1 MQTPRP
7 PQRGGALPAPGRPR
21 EAARSGDVKDAGLLA
36 YHFEGRPYDL
46 FAGNDVGSSN
56 RNDDAMT
63 DGEDLDAGL
72 DAVEGVDRIG

>member
-1 MQTPRP
+1 
-7 PQRGGALPAPGRPR
+7 
-21 EAARSGDVKDAGLLA
+21 VKDAGLLA
-36 YHFEGRPYDL
+36 YRFEGRPYDL

-56 RNDDAMT
+56 RKGDAMT